1 MVGFIS
7 LILGLIFLGLGLYL
21 FPIVFLNINID
32 APLILFKWIT
42 WLDIRYH
49 LDESSALKLIWGSL
63 TVIGLFLVLI
73 ADISSNYIDNQLLKL
88 KRKYKPADYSE
99 EHEKEMIEVKHMVM
113 VLCIAI
119 LLVFGGV
126 KLFEMN
132 LLTSMSLRR

>member
-1 MVGFIS
+1 M
-7 LILGLIFLGLGLYL
+7 
-21 FPIVFLNINID
+21 
-32 APLILFKWIT
+32 
-42 WLDIRYH
+42 
-49 LDESSALKLIWGSL
+49 DESSALKLIWGSL